1 MESLQEQIKTVV
13 KELYGIEDIPV
24 EFAKVPAGIDGD
36 YSTNIAMRLASRL
49 GVNPREIAER
59 ILDELKAK
67 VPDCAF
73 TVAGAGFI
81 NVELLA
87 KNLADSLDSKWSDN
101 YGYNQS
107 GAGKTAIVEFP
118 STNMAK
124 PYSVG
129 HLRPGTQ
136 GWAAKQILEANGWK
150 VITDNHLGDSGT
162 PFGIWAIGFKRSGKK
177 IEETTIYDLGNIY
190 IEMKKLLKEE
200 AERGEKTLAD
210 EVQDWLLRLEA
221 KDPEAVELAAKFKS
235 ISLEHTHKVMARL
248 GISTEYEL
256 GESFFVE
263 KGKALVDKY
272 LAEGTFVKNPDGSVI
287 CPLDDYGI
295 EVPILVQ
302 KSNGAALY
310 ATTDLA
316 CMVYRAETWHPDKVV
331 YCVGAE
337 QKFYFEQ
344 LFAMGKKLGLPQENM
359 HLWFGTIDQVG
370 EDGKRAKMSSRK
382 GVVLMEELLD
392 DAEKRVRENFAESKA
407 DDGEINDEDIKKVA
421 VGAIKLSDFVAD
433 RKTGI
438 LYDPEKIFALTG
450 FSGPFCQYADVRMRR
465 VIAKNADFKRVDF
478 SSYDWQAEKTVLQIL
493 LKFPEVVALA
503 SENLDAH
510 KIAAYC
516 FELAQELNRYYEKA
530 PISTAEPV
538 ARSARLSLM
547 EKADVVL
554 SRALDLLGL
563 EVPDR
568 M

>member
-49 GVNPREIAER
+49 GVKPREIAER

-87 KNLADSLDSKWSDN
+87 KSLVDSLDGKWSDN

-516 FELAQELNRYYEKA
+516 FELAQELNRYYDKA
-530 PISTAEPV
+530 PI
-538 ARSARLSLM
+538 
-547 EKADVVL
+547 
-554 SRALDLLGL
+554 
-563 EVPDR
+563 
-568 M
+568 